1 MNSMQTFKEFF
12 GTVASLLSPHPLPPQ
27 RTHQSDR
34 AKFQRKL
41 WISIGYNFLYND
53 VFFILLL
60 NRHVIKSIVI
70 LLRFIQVYKDLCLFY
85 LYLI

>member
-1 MNSMQTFKEFF
+1 MWYS
-12 GTVASLLSPHPLPPQ
+12 
-27 RTHQSDR
+27 
-34 AKFQRKL
+34 
-41 WISIGYNFLYND
+41 D